1 MKKIIA
7 IIGNANIENST
18 KKQKMAFKIG
28 KKVIDNNYILATG
41 GLGGVMEYASKG
53 ARSSSNYTQ
62 GSILGFLPN
71 HDKSEM
77 NPYIDIAIPTGLG
90 LVRNYLLISSAD
102 AVVSI
107 GGGSGTLNEI
117 SIAWQMK
124 KLIISLKSDGWS
136 EKLGGKSL
144 DKRRDDFIYSVKN
157 SKEAIKII
165 NREVDN
171 YTAYSF
177 QGIEVNSKK

>member
-7 IIGNANIENST
+7 VIGNANIDNST
-18 KKQKMAFKIG
+18 KKQNLAFKMG
-28 KKVIDNNYILATG
+28 KKVVDSNYILATG

-71 HDKSEM
+71 HDKSEA
-77 NPYIDIAIPTGLG
+77 NPYVDIAIPTGLG
-90 LVRNYLLISSAD
+90 LARNYLLISSAD

-107 GGGSGTLNEI
+107 GGGSGTLNEL
-117 SIAWQMK
+117 SMAWQMN
-124 KLIISLKSDGWS
+124 KLIVSLKSDGWS
-136 EKLGGKSL
+136 EKIRGKAL
-144 DKRRDDFIYSVKN
+144 DKRRDDFIFSAKN

-165 NREVDN
+165 NREVDS
-171 YTAYSF
+171 YATRTF
-177 QGIEVNSKK
+177 QGIEVSSKK